1 MELTFFVADCLH
13 QSANC
18 NFPHKMVVA
27 SGEDMAKVQ
36 QFDHVCAEYKNGYRS
51 KANFVMSDN
60 IPMDCDNDH
69 SENPDD
75 WITPEKIALEFP
87 NVPYIIVY
95 SRNHMKPK
103 NGKTARPRF
112 HVYFLIHIIRDANAY
127 ASLKRRIYKAYP
139 FFDGNAL
146 DAARFLYGS
155 PDSEVIWHEGSLRID
170 ACLSQSTKSVI
181 PQGKRNATM
190 SRYAG
195 KILKRF
201 GVTEK
206 AYQKYLEKAEK
217 CDPPLEQEEL
227 DKIWASACKF
237 YEKVAASPDY
247 IPPDE
252 YSGNSRKTVVYK
264 EDSLRPDD
272 FSDIGEA
279 RTFAAVYG
287 GEVCYTEA
295 MGFLYYNEIYWMES
309 RQRSIAA
316 MMEYTDAQLE
326 NAGVLIEGAL
336 DRLEDLDIP
345 RGLAMAG
352 GKKLLEDMNSEQI
365 AAYNEYLSVKS
376 YYAFVMKCRN
386 MNVLKT
392 AMEAAMPL
400 LEKQPD
406 ELDSNPFLLNTPT
419 ATYNLNEGL
428 TGTKK
433 HDPEDYITKV
443 TTVSPDDVG
452 ADIWQDT
459 LDLIFCGDKD
469 LIDYVQRIVG
479 MAVIGKVY
487 IEALIIAY
495 GEGRNGKSTFW
506 NAIARVLGSYSGNIS
521 ADALTVGCK
530 RNVKPEMAE
539 LKGKRLVIAAEL
551 EEGMHLNTSV
561 IKQLCSTDAVY
572 AEKKYKAPFSFIP
585 SHTVVLYTNHLPKVG
600 ALDIGTWRRLIVIP
614 FSAKIEDDSDIK
626 NYADYLVDHA
636 GGAILSWIIE
646 GSRKVIA
653 EDFKSKPPKAVL
665 DAVAAYRKDN
675 DWLARFLDEKCVV
688 DVSYQEKSGNLYTA
702 YRNYCINTHED
713 TRSTGD
719 FYAALEQAGYH
730 RHKTKNGVVVH
741 GLALRSDCS
750 ADEYIDS

>member
-1 MELTFFVADCLH
+1 MQVTIFQADCLH

-18 NFPHKMVVA
+18 NYPHKMVVTSEA
-27 SGEDMAKVQ
+27 DMAKVQ
-36 QFDHVCAEYKNGYRS
+36 SRDHVCAEYENGYRS
-51 KANFVMSDN
+51 KDSFVVSDN
-60 IPMDCDNDH
+60 LPMDCDNDH
-69 SENPDD
+69 SDDPDD
-75 WITPEKIALEFP
+75 WITPEKLDALLP
-87 NVPYIIVY
+87 DVPYILVF

-103 NGKTARPRF
+103 NGKDARPRF
-112 HVYFLIHIIRDANAY
+112 HVYFPIHVISDADAY
-127 ASLKRRIYKAYP
+127 AALKRKIYDAFP

-155 PDSEVIWHEGSLRID
+155 PGSEVLWHEGSLFIED
-170 ACLSQSTKSVI
+170 YLTLSAKASI

-190 SRYAG
+190 SHYAG
-195 KILKRF
+195 RILKRL
-201 GVTEK
+201 GVTDK
-206 AYQKYLEKAEK
+206 AYKKFLEKAEE

-237 YEKVAASPDY
+237 YKKIAASPDY

-252 YSGNSRKTVVYK
+252 YTG
-264 EDSLRPDD
+264 DSLKPDD

-279 RTFAAVYG
+279 RTFAAVYE

-295 MGFLYYNEIYWMES
+295 TGFLRNNEIYWMES
-309 RQRSIAA
+309 RQRPIAA
-316 MMEYTDAQLE
+316 MMEHTDAQLE
-326 NAGVLIEGAL
+326 EAGDLIEGAL
-336 DRLEDLDIP
+336 DRLEDLGIP

-352 GKKLLEDMNSEQI
+352 GKKLLEGMTSEQV
-365 AAYNEYLSVKS
+365 AVYSEYVNAKS

-386 MNVLKT
+386 MKGLKA

-406 ELDSNPFLLNTPT
+406 ELDINPFLLNTPT
-419 ATYNLNEGL
+419 ATYNLTEGL
-428 TGTKK
+428 TGTKE

-452 ADIWQDT
+452 ADIWQDS

-506 NAIARVLGSYSGNIS
+506 NAIARVLGSYAGNMS

-539 LKGKRLVIAAEL
+539 LKGKRLIIAAEL
-551 EEGMHLNTSV
+551 EEGMRLNTSV

-585 SHTVVLYTNHLPKVG
+585 SHTLVLYTNHLPKVG
-600 ALDIGTWRRLIVIP
+600 ASDAGTWRRLIVIP
-614 FSAKIEDDSDIK
+614 FGAKIEGDSDIK
-626 NYADYLVDHA
+626 NFADYLVDHA

-653 EDFKSKPPKAVL
+653 EGFNIKPPKVVR
-665 DAVAAYRKDN
+665 DAVAAYREDN
-675 DWLARFLDEKCVV
+675 DWLGRFLDENCVM
-688 DVSYQEKSGNLYTA
+688 DSSYQEKSGDLYKA
-702 YRNYCINTHED
+702 YRSYCINMHEY

-730 RHKTKNGVVVH
+730 KQRTNKGVVVY
-741 GLALRSDCS
+741 GLMLKSDEFS
-750 ADEYIDS
+750 EEYPDFLN

>member
-1 MELTFFVADCLH
+1 MISDAD
-13 QSANC
+13 A
-18 NFPHKMVVA
+18 
-27 SGEDMAKVQ
+27 
-36 QFDHVCAEYKNGYRS
+36 Y
-51 KANFVMSDN
+51 
-60 IPMDCDNDH
+60 
-69 SENPDD
+69 
-75 WITPEKIALEFP
+75 
-87 NVPYIIVY
+87 
-95 SRNHMKPK
+95 
-103 NGKTARPRF
+103 
-112 HVYFLIHIIRDANAY
+112 DA
-127 ASLKRRIYKAYP
+127 LKRKIYDAFQ
-139 FFDGNAL
+139 FFDVNAL

-155 PDSEVIWHEGSLRID
+155 PGNEVLWHEGSLFIED
-170 ACLSQSTKSVI
+170 YLTLSAKASI

-190 SRYAG
+190 SHYAG
-195 KILKRF
+195 RILKRL
-201 GVTEK
+201 GVTDK
-206 AYQKYLEKAEK
+206 AYKKFLEKAEE
-217 CDPPLEQEEL
+217 CDPPLDQEEL

-237 YEKVAASPDY
+237 YKKIAASPDY
-247 IPPDE
+247 IQPDE
-252 YSGNSRKTVVYK
+252 YTG
-264 EDSLRPDD
+264 DSLKPDD

-279 RTFAAVYG
+279 RTFAAVYE

-295 MGFLYYNEIYWMES
+295 TGFLRNNEIYWMES
-309 RQRSIAA
+309 RQRPIAA
-316 MMEYTDAQLE
+316 MMEHTDAQLE
-326 NAGVLIEGAL
+326 EAGGLIEGAL
-336 DRLEDLDIP
+336 DRLEDLGIP

-352 GKKLLEDMNSEQI
+352 GKKLLESMTSEQV
-365 AAYNEYLSVKS
+365 AVYSEYVNAKS

-386 MNVLKT
+386 MKGLKA

-406 ELDSNPFLLNTPT
+406 ELDINPFLLNTPT
-419 ATYNLNEGL
+419 ATYNLTEGL
-428 TGTKK
+428 TGTKE

-452 ADIWQDT
+452 ADIWQDS

-506 NAIARVLGSYSGNIS
+506 NAIARVLGSYAGNMS

-539 LKGKRLVIAAEL
+539 LKGKRLIIAAEL
-551 EEGMHLNTSV
+551 EEGMRLNTSV

-585 SHTVVLYTNHLPKVG
+585 SHTLVLYTNHLPKVG
-600 ALDIGTWRRLIVIP
+600 ASDAGTWRRLIVIP
-614 FSAKIEDDSDIK
+614 FGAKIEGDSDIK
-626 NYADYLVDHA
+626 NFADYLVDHA

-653 EDFKSKPPKAVL
+653 EGFNIKPPKVVR
-665 DAVAAYRKDN
+665 DAVAAYREDN
-675 DWLARFLDEKCVV
+675 DWLGRFLDENCVM
-688 DVSYQEKSGNLYTA
+688 DSSYQEKSGDLYKA
-702 YRNYCINTHED
+702 YRSYCINMHEY

-730 RHKTKNGVVVH
+730 KQRTNKGVVVY
-741 GLALRSDCS
+741 GLMLKSDEFS
-750 ADEYIDS
+750 EEYPDFLN